1 MNNSIEFSSEN
12 MEVIVLWS
20 QELSFAER
28 LEMAVNSDAKTYD
41 VYGVSKQYD
50 WNKESKQKRFVR

>member
-12 MEVIVLWS
+12 METIVLETK
-20 QELSFAER
+20 ELSFAER
-28 LEMAVNSDAKTYD
+28 LEVAVNSDAKTYD

-50 WNKESKQKRFVR
+50 WNRESTQKRFVR